1 MFEVFFFFG
10 CQEGFMQSIS
20 LSPIL
25 FSMYVKD
32 FEIELKKKN
41 EYIS

>member
-20 LSPIL
+20 MSPIL

-32 FEIELKKKN
+32 FEIEFKKK
-41 EYIS
+41 

>member
-1 MFEVFFFFG
+1 MFEVFFFFFG

-32 FEIELKKKN
+32 FEIELKKN